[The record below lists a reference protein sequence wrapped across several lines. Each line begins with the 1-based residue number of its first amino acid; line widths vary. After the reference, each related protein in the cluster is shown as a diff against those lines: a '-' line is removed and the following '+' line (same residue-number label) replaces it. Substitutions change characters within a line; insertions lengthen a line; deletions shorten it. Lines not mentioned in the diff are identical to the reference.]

1 MKSYLSGCPVSLCCV
16 ENNPVMYELV
26 MELPWR
32 AERFTKE
39 EWLKEYVKARYGAD
53 DPVVQAAWTKL
64 ANSIYNSPKNLTQHT
79 RIRILCT
86 SGGRCVPGVQ
96 LVGNERLLPSAR
108 CD

>member
-1 MKSYLSGCPVSLCCV
+1 MTPEGI

-64 ANSIYNSPKNLTQHT
+64 ANSIYNSPKNLTRKVHT
-79 RIRILCT
+79 NPYSVHVRRKMCT
-86 SGGRCVPGVQ
+86 RCPAGRK
-96 LVGNERLLPSAR
+96 
-108 CD
+108 